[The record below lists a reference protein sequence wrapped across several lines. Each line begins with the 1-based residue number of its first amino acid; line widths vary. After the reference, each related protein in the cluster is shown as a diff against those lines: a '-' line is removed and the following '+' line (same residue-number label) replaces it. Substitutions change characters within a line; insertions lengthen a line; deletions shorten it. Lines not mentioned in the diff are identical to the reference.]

1 MDKLDGY
8 IVKIDQEKAFYRV
21 SHDYLFDVLDTFGF
35 GPLFKKWIT
44 IFYCD
49 IFSSV
54 KCNGFL
60 TNYFP
65 IKNSVRQG
73 CPISALL
80 YVLSAEPL
88 YHVMSSNTNI
98 RGIIVPLSK
107 KVVLMFQH
115 ADDTTLTLSD
125 TNSVT
130 EVLKV
135 FNLYGNASGAK
146 INAQKSEIMCIGS
159 GCLSNDVKND
169 IEISEKM

>member
-8 IVKIDQEKAFYRV
+8 IVKIDQGKAFDRV

-60 TNYFP
+60 TNYFL

-73 CPISALL
+73 CPIVQILHC
-80 YVLSAEPL
+80 Y
-88 YHVMSSNTNI
+88 
-98 RGIIVPLSK
+98 
-107 KVVLMFQH
+107 MFYRQ
-115 ADDTTLTLSD
+115 
-125 TNSVT
+125 
-130 EVLKV
+130 
-135 FNLYGNASGAK
+135 NLC
-146 INAQKSEIMCIGS
+146 IM
-159 GCLSNDVKND
+159 
-169 IEISEKM
+169 

>member
-1 MDKLDGY
+1 M
-8 IVKIDQEKAFYRV
+8 
-21 SHDYLFDVLDTFGF
+21 VLDLF
-35 GPLFKKWIT
+35 FKKWIT
-44 IFYCD
+44 IFYSD
-49 IFSSV
+49 ILSSV

-80 YVLSAEPL
+80 YALSAEPL
-88 YHVMSSNTNI
+88 YHVMSCNTNI
-98 RGIIVPLSK
+98 RGIKIPMSN
-107 KVVLMFQH
+107 KVALMFHH

-135 FNLYGNASGAK
+135 FHL
-146 INAQKSEIMCIGS
+146 
-159 GCLSNDVKND
+159 
-169 IEISEKM
+169 

>member
-1 MDKLDGY
+1 M
-8 IVKIDQEKAFYRV
+8 
-21 SHDYLFDVLDTFGF
+21 
-35 GPLFKKWIT
+35 WIT
-44 IFYCD
+44 IFYWD
-49 IFSSV
+49 ILSSV

-65 IKNSVRQG
+65 IKSSVRQG

-98 RGIIVPLSK
+98 RGIKIPLSN
-107 KVVLMFQH
+107 KVALMFQH

-130 EVLKV
+130 EVLNAL
-135 FNLYGNASGAK
+135 NLYGNASGAK
-146 INAQKSEIMCIGS
+146 IHAQK
-159 GCLSNDVKND
+159 
-169 IEISEKM
+169 